1 MVVAF
6 SACID
11 IYRKYAFVIHTKNS
25 SRLLSS
31 IARYIQFVC
40 IVRIKIIIQNVFLFR
55 RVFFS
60 TRSGDGPFLR
70 RLTIHIQVSLVD
82 STSRPVVIL
91 AVILFVVIFVVV
103 VVIIIICHRCQEVR
117 PAKPRAAR
125 VTQARFTRRSSSPLR

>member
-60 TRSGDGPFLR
+60 QHAAATDRFF
-70 RLTIHIQVSLVD
+70 VD
-82 STSRPVVIL
+82 
-91 AVILFVVIFVVV
+91 
-103 VVIIIICHRCQEVR
+103 
-117 PAKPRAAR
+117 
-125 VTQARFTRRSSSPLR
+125 

>member
-82 STSRPVVIL
+82 STSRAVVIL
-91 AVILFVVIFVVV
+91 AVILFAVIF

>member
-82 STSRPVVIL
+82 STSRAVVIL
-91 AVILFVVIFVVV
+91 AVILFVVIFV

>member
-103 VVIIIICHRCQEVR
+103 VIIVICHRCQEVR

>member
-1 MVVAF
+1 MYRY
-6 SACID
+6 

-70 RLTIHIQVSLVD
+70 RLTIHIQVSLID

-91 AVILFVVIFVVV
+91 AVILFVVIFVV

>member
-103 VVIIIICHRCQEVR
+103 VIIIICHRCQEVR